1 MVPVLQEVVDGL
13 EKKACRKGG
22 GILSERWKQ

>member
-1 MVPVLQEVVDGL
+1 MLPVLQEVVDGL

-22 GILSERWKQ
+22 GILSERWK

>member
-1 MVPVLQEVVDGL
+1 MLPVSQEVVDGL

-22 GILSERWKQ
+22 GILSECWKQ